1 MVWFSGKA
9 LSPLNA
15 ALCFKANYM
24 KLWKVRGYDGME
36 EILSFD
42 IPMYTLSEK
51 QVQQLLKTLV
61 AKYSLSNEEIISSY
75 LNGRSKCRSN
85 LLDVHRLGLRPEF
98 TCGENPYF
106 TAVIIEK

>member
-1 MVWFSGKA
+1 
-9 LSPLNA
+9 
-15 ALCFKANYM
+15 M

-61 AKYSLSNEEIISSY
+61 AKYSLSNEEVISSY
-75 LNGRSKCRSN
+75 LMVEVN
-85 LLDVHRLGLRPEF
+85 VE
-98 TCGENPYF
+98 
-106 TAVIIEK
+106 VIY

>member
-1 MVWFSGKA
+1 
-9 LSPLNA
+9 
-15 ALCFKANYM
+15 M

-75 LNGRSKCRSN
+75 LNGRSKCRRN

-98 TCGENPYF
+98 TCG
-106 TAVIIEK
+106 

>member
-1 MVWFSGKA
+1 
-9 LSPLNA
+9 
-15 ALCFKANYM
+15 M

-75 LNGRSKCRSN
+75 LMVEVN
-85 LLDVHRLGLRPEF
+85 VE
-98 TCGENPYF
+98 
-106 TAVIIEK
+106 VIY